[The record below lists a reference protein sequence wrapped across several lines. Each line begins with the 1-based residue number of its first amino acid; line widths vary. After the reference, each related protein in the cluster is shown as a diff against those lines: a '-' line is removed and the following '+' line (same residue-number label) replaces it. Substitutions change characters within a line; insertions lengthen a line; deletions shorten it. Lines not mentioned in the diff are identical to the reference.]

1 MGLFREFVVFDTETT
16 GYPPGCRLV
25 EIGALKVRGRN
36 IVDRFSSLVFPEGPI
51 PPAVVRIH
59 GIDDEAVR
67 GAPPSKEVLPGFLDW
82 CGDLPLLA
90 HNAPFD
96 AAVIGAECVRIGAQP
111 GENRIFCTL
120 RASRK
125 LWKGPDHSLEGLV
138 RDLGLRP
145 GLHHRALEDAGHAL
159 HLFWKL
165 AEMEARARPGALG
178 SFLGPGRLL
187 RDFLPVPPR
196 LPASRRLLEEAAAEG
211 KAVRIHYLLPD
222 GRLAPLQ
229 VSPRFFYRTGK
240 SVRMEAFCHLAGFFK
255 HYRLDR
261 ILAAHPCTEDP
272 RPFPR

>member
-1 MGLFREFVVFDTETT
+1 MGLFREFVVLDTETT

-36 IVDRFSSLVFPEGPI
+36 VVDRFSSLVFPEAPI

-67 GAPPSKEVLPGFLDW
+67 EAPSAKEVLPEFLAW
-82 CGDLPLLA
+82 CGALPLLA
-90 HNAPFD
+90 HNAAFD
-96 AAVIGAECVRIGAQP
+96 AAVIGAECARIGVRP
-111 GENRIFCTL
+111 GENRVFCTL
-120 RASRK
+120 RASRR

-138 RDLGLRP
+138 RDLGLRE

-165 AEMEARARPGALG
+165 AELEEAPRTAPLG
-178 SFLGPGRLL
+178 GFLGPGRLL
-187 RDFLPVPPR
+187 TDFLPVPPR
-196 LPASRRLLEEAAAEG
+196 LPASKRILEEAAAAGE
-211 KAVRIHYLLPD
+211 AVRIHYLRPD
-222 GRLAPLQ
+222 GRLVPLQ
-229 VSPRFFYRTGK
+229 VSPRFFFRAGK

-261 ILAAHPCTEDP
+261 ILAAHPCPEDP
-272 RPFPR
+272 RPLPG